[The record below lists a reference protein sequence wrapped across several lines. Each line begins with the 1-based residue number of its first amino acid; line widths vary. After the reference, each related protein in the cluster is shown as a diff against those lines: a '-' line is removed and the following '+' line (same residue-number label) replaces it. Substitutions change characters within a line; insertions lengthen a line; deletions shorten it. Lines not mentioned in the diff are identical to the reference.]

1 MNTKQVKCKVPT
13 NLSHKPI
20 IAVEDY
26 DIIESYFYNKSDAR
40 CLSVGHAQYDDPHPE
55 EISAKVFRHTGERW
69 SPQSEELPLHRCV
82 DLTNL
87 IVQSIMI
94 SEEIL
99 YCDDKVTIKPQYI
112 KKEELHYI
120 KNIYNCELRKKL
132 KELNYLLNILLAH
145 DGKDNNSK

>member
-1 MNTKQVKCKVPT
+1 
-13 NLSHKPI
+13 
-20 IAVEDY
+20 
-26 DIIESYFYNKSDAR
+26 
-40 CLSVGHAQYDDPHPE
+40 
-55 EISAKVFRHTGERW
+55 
-69 SPQSEELPLHRCV
+69 
-82 DLTNL
+82 
-87 IVQSIMI
+87 MI